1 MKRRFL
7 AGITVLLT
15 FLLTAV
21 LLSGCQSPLPG
32 GVDTL
37 LRPPRLTN
45 DQNGLYNALT
55 SYLSGREMHLVYP
68 QKGDYLS
75 AFIRY
80 DLDGDGDDE
89 ALVFYQL
96 SASSAASPV
105 NMAFLDMRY
114 GQWRV
119 TSEFKLDGSG
129 IEDVSFPAE
138 NGRTLAAIGLAYA
151 GESGSSLLQVFSAE
165 GGNLELLFSR
175 SYQAKYVGDLTGN
188 EDSELLLIYPQE
200 NSEGV
205 QSMNAGLFSFDG
217 ETYSLMAECAVNP
230 DMTRYQQVTAAPG
243 APSGEANRSI
253 VYLDGYRGNVMITE
267 ELLFRSE
274 EGKITVRNMTWSED
288 GSVDYPERYGLSSM
302 DIDRDGRIES
312 PGQTLFPGYDVEDE
326 EVLYQTTWYRHI
338 GSGYIPI
345 NTGYVGSQ
353 LGYMF
358 LFPESWDGK
367 VTAYRGSYNNEVTF
381 SVYEKGVLPEDTAI
395 LSIRAVSAAGWGN
408 GKARSKFPEYEYLT
422 ARGQVVFLARVIDSE
437 SEYALGIDEI
447 RERFI
452 DLG

>member
-7 AGITVLLT
+7 AG
-15 FLLTAV
+15 LTAG
-21 LLSGCQSPLPG
+21 LTALFLSGCQSSRLIS

-37 LRPPRLTN
+37 LRPPRLTD
-45 DQNGLYNALT
+45 DQNGIYNALT
-55 SYLSGREMHLVYP
+55 SYLSEKELHLVYP
-68 QKGDYLS
+68 QKGDDLS

-80 DLDGDGDDE
+80 DLDGDGGDE
-89 ALVFYQL
+89 AIVFYQL

-105 NMAFLDMRY
+105 NMAFLDMRH
-114 GQWRV
+114 GQWMV

-129 IEDVSFPAE
+129 IEDVSFPEE
-138 NGRTLAAIGLAYA
+138 NGRTLAAIGLSYA
-151 GESGSSLLQVFSAE
+151 GELGSSLLQVFSAE

-188 EDSELLLIYPQE
+188 EDSELMLIYPQE

-217 ETYSLMAECAVNP
+217 EVFSLTAECAVNP
-230 DMTRYQQVTAAPG
+230 DITRYQQVTSAPG
-243 APSGEANRSI
+243 ASSGEASCSI

-274 EGKITVRNMTWSED
+274 EEKITIRNMTWSED
-288 GSVDYPERYGLSSM
+288 GSADYPERYGLSSM
-302 DIDRDGRIES
+302 DIDRDGRIEI

-338 GSGYIPI
+338 GSVYIPI
-345 NTGYVGSQ
+345 DTGYVGSQ

-358 LFPESWDGK
+358 LFPESWNGK